1 MLMEFGLTADRM
13 VGCRI
18 HPAPIRANSSQLP
31 GRYRPDFLALAEEG
45 CPILVCIWDA
55 RERL

>member
-1 MLMEFGLTADRM
+1 MEFGLTADRM